1 MSIALQKI
9 GYFIGNFFGYK
20 DSWVNIKKDVF
31 FMEKEDVLKLFED
44 FDIINFK
51 EVERDGKTGLG
62 KIKHWHTFE
71 IIAKNIDGIV
81 PQGNKSH
88 QELLH
93 QMASEN
99 NNQLLQNVAFSKYN
113 EYLNL
118 NPLGRD
124 ALLIT
129 AVINNNIHHVFK

>member
-71 IIAKNIDGIV
+71 IIAK
-81 PQGNKSH
+81 K
-88 QELLH
+88 
-93 QMASEN
+93 
-99 NNQLLQNVAFSKYN
+99 K
-113 EYLNL
+113 
-118 NPLGRD
+118 
-124 ALLIT
+124 
-129 AVINNNIHHVFK
+129 